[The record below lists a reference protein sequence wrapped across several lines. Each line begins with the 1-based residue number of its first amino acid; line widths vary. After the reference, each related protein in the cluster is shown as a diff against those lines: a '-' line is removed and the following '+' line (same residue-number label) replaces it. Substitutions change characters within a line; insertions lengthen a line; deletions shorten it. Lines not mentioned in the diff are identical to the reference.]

1 MGAVDGKVAVV
12 TGAGAGLGR
21 AHALLLASEGARV
34 VVNDIGDG
42 AQDVVDEITKSGGEA
57 VAHVGSVSDWE
68 ASEAL
73 IRTAVDAFGDLDVL
87 VNNAGF
93 TRDKMSFNMDEADFD
108 AVVDVHLKG
117 HFCPSRHAGVY
128 WREQSKAGSTKPRRI
143 VNTTSEAGLFGS
155 TGQANYSSAKGG
167 IVSLTWVFARELAR
181 YGVGANA
188 IAPRARTA
196 MTESMPMFAAPE
208 AGFDRFDPANISP
221 VVVWLASDAA
231 ADVTGKVFIV
241 IGGDVHL
248 VQGFEVVATVQT
260 EGRWTA
266 DGLAARTGDLFGDR
280 ERGLGAPGNSGIS

>member
-1 MGAVDGKVAVV
+1 VGAVDGKVAIV
-12 TGAGAGLGR
+12 TGAGGGLGR
-21 AHALLLASEGARV
+21 AHALLLASEGAKV
-34 VVNDIGDG
+34 VVNDIGD
-42 AQDVVDEITKSGGEA
+42 AASAVVDEITGAGGEA

-93 TRDKMSFNMDEADFD
+93 TRDKMSFNMDEAEFD
-108 AVVDVHLKG
+108 SVVDVHLKG

-143 VNTTSEAGLFGS
+143 VNTTSEAGIFGS
-155 TGQANYSSAKGG
+155 TGQANYSSAKAG
-167 IVSLTWVFARELAR
+167 IVALTTVFARELAR

-196 MTESMPMFAAPE
+196 MTESMPMFNAPE
-208 AGFDRFDPANISP
+208 QGFDRFDPANISP

-231 ADVTGKVFIV
+231 ADVSGQVFIV

-248 VQGFEVVATVQT
+248 VKGFEVVSSVQN

-266 DGLAARTGDLFGDR
+266 EALGARAGELFGERD
-280 ERGLGAPGNSGIS
+280 RGLGTPGNSGIS

>member
-1 MGAVDGKVAVV
+1 MGAVDGKVAIV

-42 AQDVVDEITKSGGEA
+42 AQDVVDEIVKAGGEA
-57 VAHVGSVSDWE
+57 VAHVGSVSDWS

-73 IRTAVDAFGDLDVL
+73 IRTAVDSFGDLDVL

-93 TRDKMSFNMDEADFD
+93 TRDKMSFNMDEAEFD
-108 AVVDVHLKG
+108 SVVDVHLKG

-128 WREQSKAGSTKPRRI
+128 WREQSKAGATKPRRI
-143 VNTTSEAGLFGS
+143 VNTTSEAGVFGS
-155 TGQANYSSAKGG
+155 AGQANYSSAKAG
-167 IVSLTWVFARELAR
+167 IVALTWVFARELAR

-196 MTESMPMFAAPE
+196 MTASMPMFDAPDE
-208 AGFDRFDPANISP
+208 GFDRFDPANISP

-231 ADVTGKVFIV
+231 ADVSGQVFIV

-248 VQGFEVVATVQT
+248 VKGFEVVSSVQHD
-260 EGRWTA
+260 GRWTA
-266 DGLAARTGDLFGDR
+266 DGLAARAGDLFGDR
-280 ERGLGAPGNSGIS
+280 ERGLGTPGNSGIA

>member
-1 MGAVDGKVAVV
+1 MAAVEGKVAVV

-42 AQDVVDEITKSGGEA
+42 AHAVVEEITGAGGEA
-57 VAHVGSVSDWE
+57 VAHVGSVSDWS

-93 TRDKMSFNMDEADFD
+93 TRDKMSFNMDEAEWD

-128 WREQSKAGSTKPRRI
+128 WREQSKAGATKPRHI

-155 TGQANYSSAKGG
+155 TGQANYSSAKAG
-167 IVSLTWVFARELAR
+167 IVSLTWVFARELER
-181 YGVGANA
+181 YGVRANA

-196 MTESMPMFAAPE
+196 MTQSMSMFDAPE
-208 AGFDRFDPANISP
+208 EGFDRFEPANVSP
-221 VVVWLASDAA
+221 VVVWLASEAA
-231 ADVTGKVFIV
+231 ADVTGQVFIV

-248 VQGFEVVATVQT
+248 VKGFEVVSSVRT
-260 EGRWTA
+260 EGRWSAGDLARRA
-266 DGLAARTGDLFGDR
+266 DDLFGGHG
-280 ERGLGAPGNSGIS
+280 RGLPGNSGLA

>member
-1 MGAVDGKVAVV
+1 MAAVDGKVAVV

-21 AHALLLASEGARV
+21 AHALLLASEGAKV
-34 VVNDIGDG
+34 VVNDVGDG
-42 AQDVVDEITKSGGEA
+42 ARAVVDEITKAGGEA
-57 VAHVGSVSDWE
+57 VAHVGSVSDWD

-73 IRTAVDAFGDLDVL
+73 VRTAVDAFGDLDVL

-108 AVVDVHLKG
+108 SVVDVHLKG

-128 WREQSKAGSTKPRRI
+128 WREQSKVGSTKPRRI

-155 TGQANYSSAKGG
+155 TGQANYSSAKAG
-167 IVSLTWVFARELAR
+167 IVALTWVFARELER
-181 YGVGANA
+181 YGVGVNA

-196 MTESMPMFAAPE
+196 MTASMTMFDAPAE
-208 AGFDRFDPANISP
+208 GFDRFDPANVSP
-221 VVVWLASDAA
+221 IVVWLASDAA
-231 ADVTGKVFIV
+231 ADVSGQVFIV

-248 VQGFEVVATVQT
+248 VKGFEIVGNLRT

-266 DGLAARTGDLFGDR
+266 TDLAARADDLFGEHD
-280 ERGLGAPGNSGIS
+280 RGLGVPGNRGIS